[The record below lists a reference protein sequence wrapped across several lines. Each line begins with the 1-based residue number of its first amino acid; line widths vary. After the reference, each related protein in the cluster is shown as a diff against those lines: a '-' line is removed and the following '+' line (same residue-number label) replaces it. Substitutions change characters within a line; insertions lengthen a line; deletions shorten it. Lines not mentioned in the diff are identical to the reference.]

1 MGRVRWGGEGVRGRD
16 REKRKGGE
24 GGGGQEGR
32 KRKKEEWNVGRKE
45 TEHGEGENIEKRG
58 GKKGTRVGSV
68 GRDDQKRDRA
78 PRLEGIGEKKICH
91 YSHVMNTKTAA

>member
-1 MGRVRWGGEGVRGRD
+1 MGGRVHD
-16 REKRKGGE
+16 
-24 GGGGQEGR
+24 GQ

-91 YSHVMNTKTAA
+91 YLMKCDEYKNSRLTKQMQHHVCHY